1 MGGAKTPDPSDP
13 WRSAQAAMGTA
24 AAGEMMSVANQP
36 VDQYGNLVN
45 TIALGPAAMQVQQSL
60 AGRAAKQGAQQQ
72 MDIQS
77 SVDPQAYAQRQMRMN
92 AANQTLG
99 RLDGVNPNVP
109 ADNARAILIQ
119 SGTAD
124 LPDPTALARNARA
137 IASNLSVGAV
147 NKTGDNSGASSAR
160 CQFHSDSSL
169 SDCGELPLEIKNGYC
184 PGRLYRRSPG

>member
-1 MGGAKTPDPSDP
+1 MGSPKPPDPVTP
-13 WRSAQAAMGTA
+13 GEAAQAAMGTA

-72 MDIQS
+72 MDISS

-99 RLDGVNPNVP
+99 RLYGVSPNVP
-109 ADNARAILIQ
+109 AYNAPSDTYSIP
-119 SGTAD
+119 GTAD

-147 NKTGDNSGASSAR
+147 NKQGSNPVLHPPNASSIQTQAYPIAA
-160 CQFHSDSSL
+160 SYL
-169 SDCGELPLEIKNGYC
+169 SK
-184 PGRLYRRSPG
+184 